1 MCYHFKEKNCLTN
14 INKNKLGST
23 LLLLTLAVS
32 IFLVALPFAE
42 AAVRIRTPYDTFA
55 YISANPS
62 PIGVGQQAI
71 VTFRID
77 QPLAGASVRSGLANG
92 TTVIITRPDGTTE
105 TKGPITLDSTS
116 SGWLLY

>member
-1 MCYHFKEKNCLTN
+1 MTN
-14 INKNKLGST
+14 INKRKLGST

-32 IFLVALPFAE
+32 IFLVALPSAD

-77 QPLAGASVRSGLANG
+77 QPLAGASVRSGS
-92 TTVIITRPDGTTE
+92 RQTE
-105 TKGPITLDSTS
+105 QP
-116 SGWLLY
+116 